1 METLYEQIYSV
12 FFSVPYECLERKL
25 PYYLLLNIKDS
36 FEEGIRNG
44 IILTIL
50 DEHFVEL
57 QPLFKT
63 HEFCK
68 RTSVGASAIVARKSI

>member
-1 METLYEQIYSV
+1 MQQSLKIWGGGSPP
-12 FFSVPYECLERKL
+12 FRHAC
-25 PYYLLLNIKDS
+25 
-36 FEEGIRNG
+36 EGIRIE

-50 DEHFVEL
+50 DEHFGEL

-63 HEFCK
+63 HEFHK